1 MISAIQLKI
10 MDMLDENN
18 AKHMKVGSYYKLVL
32 ILSVILGTITMAV
45 DTSKTVHATH
55 GHYCKM
61 LELLFYGIMVVDYLV
76 RAGRFAIYQED
87 RVARVVAR
95 RALKSY
101 VTSFYGMVDFFS
113 MVPFFMI
120 IFGVDEPDIKTSFGI
135 LAFLKIARYSPA
147 LTILKDVIVSERKP
161 LTAALYL
168 MLLLTFSTSTILYFV
183 ERVGNPAGFE
193 SIPHAMWWAI
203 VTLATLGYGDVV
215 PLSALGRV
223 LGGVAAIL
231 GFGMFALPAG
241 ILANG
246 FADEIKRLRD
256 VGSWNMVVKVPL
268 FASLDAGIIY
278 EIAGLLRVK
287 RFIKNEVI
295 VKQGDKGD
303 AMYFIVEGEVEVSS
317 GSWHTT
323 LGAGDFFGEI
333 ALIKDMPRTA
343 TVMALRR
350 CEVLKLTTYDFK
362 KSLSNRPEILSEIE
376 KIAEQRMAKK

>member
-1 MISAIQLKI
+1 MVSEIQLKI

-18 AKHMKVGSYYKLVL
+18 AKHVHIASYYKLIL
-32 ILSVILGTITMAV
+32 ILSVVFGTITIAV
-45 DTSKTVHATH
+45 DTSKSVHAAYSYH
-55 GHYCKM
+55 CQM
-61 LELLFYGIMVVDYLV
+61 LELLFFGLMVIDYLV
-76 RAGRFAIYQED
+76 RAGRFPIFHPNPED
-87 RVARVVAR
+87 RAAARVAF
-95 RALKSY
+95 KSY
-101 VTSFYGMVDFFS
+101 VTSFYGTVDFLS
-113 MVPFFMI
+113 MAPFFMI
-120 IFGVDEPDIKTSFGI
+120 LCEVDMPDVKTSFGI
-135 LAFLKIARYSPA
+135 LSFLKIARYSPA

-183 ERVGNPAGFE
+183 ERSCNPAGFE

-223 LGGVAAIL
+223 LGGIAAIL

-256 VGSWNMVVKVPL
+256 VGSWNLVVKVPL
-268 FASLDAGIIY
+268 FSSLDSGIIY
-278 EIAGLLRVK
+278 DIASLLRVK

-303 AMYFIVEGEVEVSS
+303 AMYFIVEGEVKVSAGNWS
-317 GSWHTT
+317 TV
-323 LGAGDFFGEI
+323 LKAGDFFGEI

-343 TVMALRR
+343 TVTALRR
-350 CEVLKLTTYDFK
+350 CETLRLTTYDFK
-362 KSLSNRPEILSEIE
+362 KSLASHPDILEQIE
-376 KIAEQRMAKK
+376 KIADERMVKK